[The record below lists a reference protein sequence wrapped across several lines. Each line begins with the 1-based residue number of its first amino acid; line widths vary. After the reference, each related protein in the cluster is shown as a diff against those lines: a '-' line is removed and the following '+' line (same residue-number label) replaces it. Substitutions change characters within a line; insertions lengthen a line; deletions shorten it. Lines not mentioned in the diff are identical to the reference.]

1 MMPEM
6 HSILTYKYFGIRL
19 SRMAYGPFAKSKKR
33 IQTLKKIRDLRF
45 VYQKELI
52 KACFQHDMTYGDYK
66 DLPI

>member
-1 MMPEM
+1 
-6 HSILTYKYFGIRL
+6 
-19 SRMAYGPFAKSKKR
+19 MAYGPFAKSKKR
-33 IQTLKKIRDLRF
+33 IQTFKKIRDLRF